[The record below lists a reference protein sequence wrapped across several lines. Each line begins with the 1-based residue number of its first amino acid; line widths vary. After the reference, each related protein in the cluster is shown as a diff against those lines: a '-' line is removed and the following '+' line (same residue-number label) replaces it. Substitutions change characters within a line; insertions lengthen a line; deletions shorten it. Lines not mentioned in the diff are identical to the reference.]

1 METTKSNYRFTKI
14 QQKAVNLVQ
23 EENFTEAALLLEK
36 AKEQFPGKLDR
47 LGHWKAGIYMLQGNN
62 DKAIS
67 ELFEVLD
74 RGLWWNPE
82 LLTNDT
88 ELQPLKEKVEFQKVL
103 ELCNEK
109 YEAEKKNAKVSL
121 QVVGNPQANTSIFA
135 LHWKGSNAKDFTEQW
150 SESAILSKYLLGFP
164 QSSQLFSY
172 ECYSWDNQDVAEKD
186 VTDTFNQ
193 FKRKYDLAAKENIIA
208 GASQGGKTAIEL
220 SFKNNLAKFNG
231 FIAIVP
237 SFENTEEIE
246 EILELN
252 CEINIRGCV
261 ITGDK
266 DPFYDKTLKAVDILR
281 ENGVPCKLIVKEG
294 MGHSLPDDLTNQLI
308 EAVEYISEKQ

>member
-1 METTKSNYRFTKI
+1 METKNGFVNA

-23 EENFTEAALLLEK
+23 EGDFAEASLLLEQ
-36 AKEQFPGKLDR
+36 AKKQFPKKLDR

-67 ELFEVLD
+67 ELNEVLN

-82 LLTNDT
+82 LLMNDT
-88 ELQPLKEKVEFQKVL
+88 ELNPLKENEAFQKIVKR
-103 ELCNEK
+103 CKEK
-109 YEAEKKNAKVSL
+109 YEAEKKNAKASL
-121 QVVGNPQANTSIFA
+121 QVVGNPEADTSIFA
-135 LHWKGSNAKDFTEQW
+135 LHWKGSNAENFLDQW
-150 SESAILSKYLLGFP
+150 SESAILSNYLFGFP

-172 ECYSWDNQDVAEKD
+172 DCYSWDNQEVAEKD

-193 FKRKYDLAAKENIIA
+193 FSGKYHLAAKENIIA

-220 SFKNNLAKFNG
+220 SIKNNSTKFKG

-237 SFENTEEIE
+237 SFENTQELESINR
-246 EILELN
+246 ELN
-252 CEINIRGCV
+252 VRGCV

-266 DPFYDKTLKAVDILR
+266 DPFYDKTIEAVDILR
-281 ENGVPCKLIVKEG
+281 SNGIPCKLIVNRD
-294 MGHSLPDDLTNQLI
+294 MGHILPDDLPSQVN
-308 EAVEYISEKQ
+308 EAVDYILEN